1 MPNLAD
7 KAYWSSFTLWHARN
21 EARLPYWNLE
31 QIRALQDRRVR
42 EIVSHA
48 YATVP
53 YYREV
58 MDERGFK
65 PKHFQTAD
73 DLAQLPVL
81 TGDQLARDPQRFV
94 SSVFSKGAGLAL
106 YSSGTSGRRRVIHY
120 DAAALFLALAHG
132 HRQRL
137 VFGKFVGKNVGYRE
151 VVCGR
156 PGNIGTKIRAF
167 YEGYAW
173 TPKRIELERGFL
185 SPEDSFAHNIKQLN
199 EIRPAMLSG
208 YGSYVGLLFRYAHE
222 NGLDIFR
229 PKAIRY
235 GGDKMSDAD
244 RALLENEYG
253 VAVIS
258 TYQAAEALRIGFQC
272 EERRG
277 FHISLD
283 HMTVRAVNKNGKPL
297 GAGETGE
304 ILLSNLT
311 NKGTV
316 LLNYRQGDVV
326 TWSAK
331 PCPCG
336 RTLPTIERIDGRADD
351 LIVHTDGRLLHALV
365 LQAPLHR
372 VRGVIQ
378 VQLVQ
383 KTLREFLVRVVC
395 VGNEDWDATRREL
408 EKNLRGVLGD
418 AIEVEFEKVT
428 EIPVEASGK
437 VKGAISEYLRVKSL
451 T

>member
-7 KAYWSSFTLWHARN
+7 KAYWSAFTLWHTRN
-21 EARLPYWNLE
+21 EAQLPYWE
-31 QIRALQDRRVR
+31 PDRIRALQDRRVR
-42 EIVSHA
+42 EIVKHA
-48 YATVP
+48 YETVP

-58 MDERGFK
+58 MRERGLR
-65 PKHFQTAD
+65 PAHFQTAD

-81 TGDQLARDPQRFV
+81 TGDQLARDPRRFV
-94 SSVFSKGAGLAL
+94 SSEFNRGPGLVL

-151 VVCGR
+151 LVCGR

-173 TPKRIELERGFL
+173 TPKPIELERGFL
-185 SPEDSFAHNIKQLN
+185 SPEDSFTHNIKKLN
-199 EIRPAMLSG
+199 EMRPALLSG

-222 NGLDIFR
+222 NSLPISS

-244 RALLENEYG
+244 RALIENQYG
-253 VAVIS
+253 VAVVS

-277 FHISLD
+277 FHMSLD
-283 HMTVRAVNKNGKPL
+283 HMAVRVVDQNSKTL

-304 ILLSNLT
+304 IMLSNLT

-316 LLNYRQGDVV
+316 LLNYKQGDLV

-331 PCPCG
+331 PCACG
-336 RTLPTIERIDGRADD
+336 RTLPTIEQIDGRADD
-351 LIVHTDGRLLHALV
+351 LIAHTDGRLLHALV

-372 VRGVIQ
+372 VPGVIQ

-395 VGNEDWDATRREL
+395 IGGEDWNRTQQEL
-408 EKNLRGVLGD
+408 EKNLRAILGD
-418 AIEVEFEKVT
+418 SIAVEFEQV
-428 EIPVEASGK
+428 EQIPAEAGGK
-437 VKGAISEYLRVKSL
+437 VRGAISELAKESNS
-451 T
+451 